1 MYKLG
6 KHFNKHGH
14 KMGYKS
20 KREYEKGARKFIE
33 KYKKKGEIYEGRW
46 NSSRGYQKQENQIII
61 RAKGKQAIIN
71 KETSQI
77 IDFYKGTS
85 LRGFIE
91 IRRVQ

>member
-33 KYKKKGEIYEGRW
+33 
-46 NSSRGYQKQENQIII
+46 N
-61 RAKGKQAIIN
+61 
-71 KETSQI
+71 
-77 IDFYKGTS
+77 
-85 LRGFIE
+85 
-91 IRRVQ
+91 IRRKEKYMKEDGILVEGTRNKKIK